1 MQAND
6 FELATFLPYRLAVLS
21 ERISKRL
28 AVYYETEFGL
38 SMAEWRVLVHLS
50 RCPLV
55 SVREIHNC
63 VNLEKFRVSRAVRK
77 LEVRKMLR
85 KSESAQDQRLL
96 NIALTA
102 KGRDVLAQIVT
113 FALSFEKTLMAAL
126 EQQEAD
132 VLKSTFE
139 TLHRVLDSDPQAG
152 LHSRLDVTAALP
164 AKGPV

>member
-6 FELATFLPYRLAVLS
+6 FELATFLPYQLAVLS

-63 VNLEKFRVSRAVRK
+63 VNLEKSRVSRAVRK

-85 KSESAQDQRLL
+85 KSESTQDHRLL

-102 KGRDVLAQIVT
+102 KGRNVLAKILT
-113 FALSFEKTLMAAL
+113 FALSFEKTLLAAL
-126 EQQEAD
+126 EPQDAD
-132 VLKSTFE
+132 VLKSAFE
-139 TLHRVLDSDPQAG
+139 TLHCALDGDPQAG
-152 LHSRLDVTAALP
+152 LRSILDVPTALA
-164 AKGPV
+164 AKGSA

>member
-1 MQAND
+1 MQAID
-6 FELATFLPYRLAVLS
+6 FELATFLPYQLAVLS

-63 VNLEKFRVSRAVRK
+63 ANLEKSRVSRAVTK

-85 KSESAQDQRLL
+85 KTESAQDHRLL
-96 NIALTA
+96 NLALTA
-102 KGRDVLAQIVT
+102 KDRDVLEKIVT
-113 FALSFEKTLMAAL
+113 FALSFEQTLMTAL
-126 EQQEAD
+126 GPQDAD
-132 VLKSTFE
+132 MLKSGFE
-139 TLHRVLDSDPQAG
+139 THHVAFDSDPNARP
-152 LHSRLDVTAALP
+152 HSMLDMPTP
-164 AKGPV
+164 ETTN